1 MKKTTDEYVD
11 NLSKHFKSKGKTT
24 KNAYLAKLTEKIQ
37 MKSVKV
43 GKNLEGTTPPSVFI
57 GRWSYPKVYAG
68 PMMSSQ
74 MGDTSIM
81 DSPESWL
88 KENKTQDDIIDYRMG
103 LVRGKQLIKIDDLEN
118 PFVEKLQDIS
128 LASKSIDSEAT
139 FKNRPRGSMLS
150 EDSTPHGPSAA
161 IEKFDI
167 DAVRWDRQL
176 EKTFYDTDL
185 KAADAVVNLHN
196 KEVPFS
202 AMQKAF
208 SVGAIG
214 TKKNRKLVPTRWS
227 ITACDSTLA
236 DQFLKEVRKFDI
248 LDTYRVF
255 EYGALHNYY
264 VIILT
269 PTEWQYEWY
278 ESFINIMK
286 NEELTFSDYE
296 TNADKKEY
304 SSVGGCYYTAKM
316 EVLDY
321 LLKIKK
327 QSGLIILREAYEDYV
342 PLGVFNIRENIKE
355 AMLRPYIEFETL
367 QDSLKYA
374 STKLRLPISRYV
386 KTGTLLNEMLHTKQ
400 TTLDMYFKSE
410 KNV

>member
-1 MKKTTDEYVD
+1 M
-11 NLSKHFKSKGKTT
+11 KTT
-24 KNAYLAKLTEKIQ
+24 KNAYLAKLTEQIQ

-74 MGDTSIM
+74 MGDTHIM
-81 DSPESWL
+81 DSPEEWL
-88 KENKTQDDIIDYRMG
+88 GQNKTQDEIINYRMN

-139 FKNRPRGSMLS
+139 FGKRPRGSMLS
-150 EDSTPHGPSAA
+150 EDSMPHGPSAV

-185 KAADAVVNLHN
+185 KATEAVLNLHN
-196 KEVPFS
+196 KDVPFS

-214 TKKNRKLVPTRWS
+214 TKNNRKLVPTRWS

-236 DQFLKEVRKFDI
+236 DEILKEVRKFEI

-255 EYGALHNYY
+255 EFGALNNYY

-269 PTEWQYEWY
+269 PGEWEYEWY
-278 ESFINIMK
+278 EAFIKLMR
-286 NEELTFSDYE
+286 NEELIFSDYE
-296 TNADKKEY
+296 TNGGKKEY
-304 SSVGGCYYTAKM
+304 SIVGGCYYTAKM
-316 EVLDY
+316 AVLDY
-321 LLKIKK
+321 LMKIKR
-327 QSGLIILREAYEDYV
+327 QSGLVILREAYDGYV
-342 PLGVFNIRENIKE
+342 PLGVFNVRENIKE
-355 AMLRPYIEFETL
+355 AMMQPYLEFETL
-367 QDSLKYA
+367 EKCLEYA
-374 STKLRLPISRYV
+374 GTKLKIPISRYV
-386 KTGTLLNEMLHTKQ
+386 KQGTLLNEMLHTKQ

-410 KNV
+410 NNV

>member
-1 MKKTTDEYVD
+1 MKA
-11 NLSKHFKSKGKTT
+11 S
-24 KNAYLAKLTEKIQ
+24 KNAYLAKLTEQIQ

-43 GKNLEGTTPPSVFI
+43 GKNIDGSTPPSVFI

-68 PMMSSQ
+68 PMMVSET
-74 MGDTSIM
+74 GDTSIM
-81 DSPESWL
+81 DSPESWIG
-88 KENKTQDDIIDYRMG
+88 ENKQQEDIINYRMN

-139 FKNRPRGSMLS
+139 FGKTPTGSMFT
-150 EDSTPHGPSAA
+150 EDSTPHGPSAV

-167 DAVRWDRQL
+167 DAVKWDKQL

-185 KAADAVVNLHN
+185 KAADAVVNLHDKN
-196 KEVPFS
+196 VPFT

-214 TKKNRKLVPTRWS
+214 TKNKRKLVPTRWS

-236 DQFLKEVRKFDI
+236 DEFLKDVRKFER

-255 EYGALHNYY
+255 EFGALNTYY

-278 ESFINIMK
+278 EAFIKIIK
-286 NEELTFSDYE
+286 NEKLIFSDYE
-296 TNADKKEY
+296 TNGGKKEY
-304 SSVGGCYYTAKM
+304 SRVGGCYYTAKM
-316 EVLDY
+316 VVLDY
-321 LLKIKK
+321 LSKIKK
-327 QSGLIILREAYEDYV
+327 QSGVIILREAYENYI
-342 PLGVFNIRENIKE
+342 PLGVFNVRENIKE
-355 AMLRPYIEFETL
+355 AMARPYIEFETL
-367 QDSLKYA
+367 EDSLKYA
-374 STKLRLPISRYV
+374 GTKLRIPV
-386 KTGTLLNEMLHTKQ
+386 KEFVKQGTLLNEMLHTKQ
-400 TTLDMYFKSE
+400 TTLDMYFK
-410 KNV
+410 K

>member
-1 MKKTTDEYVD
+1 M
-11 NLSKHFKSKGKTT
+11 KTT
-24 KNAYLAKLTEKIQ
+24 KNAYLAKLTEQIQ

-81 DSPESWL
+81 DSPESWIG
-88 KENKTQDDIIDYRMG
+88 ENKSQNDIISYRIN
-103 LVRGKQLIKIDDLEN
+103 LVRGKQLIKINDLEN

-139 FKNRPRGSMLS
+139 FGRIPTGSMLT
-150 EDSTPHGPSAA
+150 EDSMPHGPSAV

-185 KAADAVVNLHN
+185 KATEAVLNLHN
-196 KEVPFS
+196 KDVPFS

-214 TKKNRKLVPTRWS
+214 IKNNRKLVPTRWS

-236 DQFLKEVRKFDI
+236 DEFLKEVRKFEI
-248 LDTYRVF
+248 LDTYRLYEF
-255 EYGALHNYY
+255 GALNNYY
-264 VIILT
+264 IIILT

-278 ESFINIMK
+278 ESFIKLMN
-286 NEELTFSDYE
+286 NEELIFSDYE
-296 TNADKKEY
+296 TNSDKKEY

-316 EVLDY
+316 AVLDY
-321 LLKIKK
+321 LMKIKK
-327 QSGLIILREAYEDYV
+327 QSGLLILREAYKGYV
-342 PLGVFNIRENIKE
+342 PLGVFNVREIIKE
-355 AMLRPYIEFETL
+355 AMSKPYLEFETL
-367 QDSLKYA
+367 EDALKY
-374 STKLRLPISRYV
+374 SGDKLKISIDRYV
-386 KTGTLLNEMLHTKQ
+386 KEGTLLNEMLHTKQ
-400 TTLDMYFKSE
+400 TTLDMFFK
-410 KNV
+410 

>member
-1 MKKTTDEYVD
+1 M
-11 NLSKHFKSKGKTT
+11 KTT
-24 KNAYLAKLTEKIQ
+24 KNAYLAKLTEQIQ

-57 GRWSYPKVYAG
+57 GRSSYPKVYAG

-74 MGDTSIM
+74 MGDTHIM
-81 DSPESWL
+81 DSPEEWL
-88 KENKTQDDIIDYRMG
+88 GQNKTQEEIIKYRMN

-139 FKNRPRGSMLS
+139 FGKRPRGSMLS
-150 EDSTPHGPSAA
+150 EDSMPHGPSAV

-185 KAADAVVNLHN
+185 KATEAVLNLHN
-196 KEVPFS
+196 RDVPFS

-214 TKKNRKLVPTRWS
+214 TKNNRKLVPTRWS

-236 DQFLKEVRKFDI
+236 DEFLKEVRKFEI

-255 EYGALHNYY
+255 EFGALNNYY
-264 VIILT
+264 IIILT
-269 PTEWQYEWY
+269 PGEWEYEWY
-278 ESFINIMK
+278 EAFIKLMK
-286 NEELTFSDYE
+286 NEELIFSDYE
-296 TNADKKEY
+296 TNGGKKEY
-304 SSVGGCYYTAKM
+304 SIVGGCYYTAKM
-316 EVLDY
+316 AVLDY
-321 LLKIKK
+321 LMKIKK
-327 QSGLIILREAYEDYV
+327 QSGLVILREAYDGYV
-342 PLGVFNIRENIKE
+342 PLGVFNVRENIKE
-355 AMLRPYIEFETL
+355 AMLQPYLEFETL
-367 QDSLKYA
+367 EKCLEYA
-374 STKLRLPISRYV
+374 GTKLKIPISRYV
-386 KTGTLLNEMLHTKQ
+386 KQGTLLNEMLHTKQ

-410 KNV
+410 NNV

>member
-1 MKKTTDEYVD
+1 M
-11 NLSKHFKSKGKTT
+11 KTT
-24 KNAYLAKLTEKIQ
+24 KNAYLAKLTEQIQ

-74 MGDTSIM
+74 MGDTHIM
-81 DSPESWL
+81 DSPEDWIGQ
-88 KENKTQDDIIDYRMG
+88 NKTQDEIINYRMY

-118 PFVEKLQDIS
+118 PFIEKLQDIS

-139 FKNRPRGSMLS
+139 FGRRPTGSMLT
-150 EDSTPHGPSAA
+150 EDSMPHGPSAV
-161 IEKFDI
+161 IESFDI

-185 KAADAVVNLHN
+185 KAVDAVVNLHN
-196 KEVPFS
+196 KDVPFT

-214 TKKNRKLVPTRWS
+214 TKNKRRLVPTRWS

-236 DQFLKEVRKFDI
+236 DEFLKDVRKFER

-255 EYGALHNYY
+255 EFGALNNYY

-278 ESFINIMK
+278 EAFIKLMK
-286 NEELTFSDYE
+286 NEELIFSDYE
-296 TNADKKEY
+296 TNGGKKEY
-304 SSVGGCYYTAKM
+304 SRVGGCYYTAKM
-316 EVLDY
+316 AVLDY

-327 QSGLIILREAYEDYV
+327 QSGLVILREAYDGYV
-342 PLGVFNIRENIKE
+342 PLGVFNVRENIKE
-355 AMLRPYIEFETL
+355 AMQRPYLEFETL
-367 QDSLKYA
+367 EDCLKYA
-374 STKLRLPISRYV
+374 GTKLRIPVNRYV
-386 KTGTLLNEMLHTKQ
+386 KQGTLLNEMLHTKQ
-400 TTLDMYFKSE
+400 TTLDMYFKSG
-410 KNV
+410 

>member
-1 MKKTTDEYVD
+1 M
-11 NLSKHFKSKGKTT
+11 KTT
-24 KNAYLAKLTEKIQ
+24 KNAYLAKLTEQIQ

-74 MGDTSIM
+74 MGDTHIM
-81 DSPESWL
+81 DSPEDWIGQ
-88 KENKTQDDIIDYRMG
+88 NKTQDEIINYRMN

-128 LASKSIDSEAT
+128 LASTSIDSEAT
-139 FKNRPRGSMLS
+139 FGRRPTGSMLT
-150 EDSTPHGPSAA
+150 EDSMPHGPSAV

-167 DAVRWDRQL
+167 DAVRWDKQL

-185 KAADAVVNLHN
+185 KAREAVLNLHD
-196 KEVPFS
+196 KDVPFT

-214 TKKNRKLVPTRWS
+214 TKNRRRLVPTRWS

-236 DQFLKEVRKFDI
+236 DEFLKEVRKFEI

-255 EYGALHNYY
+255 EFGALNNYY
-264 VIILT
+264 IIILT

-278 ESFINIMK
+278 EAFIKLMK
-286 NEELTFSDYE
+286 NEELIFSDYE
-296 TNADKKEY
+296 TNGGKKEY
-304 SSVGGCYYTAKM
+304 SIVGGCYYTAKM
-316 EVLDY
+316 AVLDY
-321 LLKIKK
+321 LLKIKR
-327 QSGLIILREAYEDYV
+327 QSGLLILREAYDGYV
-342 PLGVFNIRENIKE
+342 PLGVFNVRENIKE
-355 AMLRPYIEFETL
+355 AMLRQYLEFETL
-367 QDSLKYA
+367 EKCLEYA
-374 STKLRLPISRYV
+374 GTKLEIPISRYV
-386 KTGTLLNEMLHTKQ
+386 KQGTLLNEMLHTKQ

-410 KNV
+410 NNV